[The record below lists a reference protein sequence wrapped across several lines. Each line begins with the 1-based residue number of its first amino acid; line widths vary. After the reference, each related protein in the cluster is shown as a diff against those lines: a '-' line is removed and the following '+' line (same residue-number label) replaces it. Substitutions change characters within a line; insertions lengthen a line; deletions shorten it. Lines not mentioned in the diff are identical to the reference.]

1 MADEIKPKE
10 GKEFWEF
17 VRKTAEEVS
26 TWPECK
32 RAALA
37 QTEAGVAATS
47 RWTEPTDS

>member
-26 TWPECK
+26 NWAESVSSN
-32 RAALA
+32 RLLL
-37 QTEAGVAATS
+37 
-47 RWTEPTDS
+47 